1 MQFTTSFWNMRV
13 TESENQNQQLT
24 PESDSQQGSQQAPQP
39 ETNIED
45 LDVDGVVA
53 LLRKWDLEE
62 IEAKF
67 REKNINGRALLAYAR
82 DEVLLSSVIADAH
95 DRTALRRK
103 LGK

>member
-1 MQFTTSFWNMRV
+1 MMLAWLILILAIPYAIYHFILELFRNMRV

-67 REKNINGRALLAYAR
+67 REKNINGRAVFCFLFACL
-82 DEVLLSSVIADAH
+82 
-95 DRTALRRK
+95 
-103 LGK
+103 